1 MAVEGVGGH
10 DRSAQ
15 LGGGVFGEEVL
26 GDGEFAVGFFAAVGA
41 LGHGLAGLLMTEG
54 DEAAEFA
61 FGSEVL
67 AIEAEGLG
75 QAVTM
80 CGKPGVEGAREGK
93 GIDGVDEVV
102 EGVVAGHFEASAL
115 FVTAGEANGAALVL
129 VERGA
134 FAPNGFD
141 VRSAAQQAVG
151 DESEHGSKGVASGF
165 FVAGI
170 GDVFEG
176 LV

>member
-1 MAVEGVGGH
+1 M
-10 DRSAQ
+10 
-15 LGGGVFGEEVL
+15 L

-41 LGHGLAGLLMTEG
+41 LGHGLAGLLMAEG
-54 DEAAEFA
+54 DEPTEFA

-80 CGKPGVEGAREGK
+80 GGKPGVEGACEGK
-93 GIDGVDEVV
+93 GINGVDEVV
-102 EGVVAGHFEASAL
+102 EGVVAGHFEAAAF
-115 FVTAGEANGAALVL
+115 FVTSGEANGAALVL
-129 VERGA
+129 IKGGA
-134 FAPNGFD
+134 FTPYGFD

-151 DESEHGSKGVASGF
+151 DEPEHGSEGVASGF